1 MVDTGI
7 LPILGVF
14 VIAYLVVTLV
24 FLFRER
30 AKFSN
35 PSGKVSDL
43 EEGMSQAKR
52 RTRKKGAEASPK
64 TGDLGTSQEQTTVP
78 ELMPLPQTPKRNPYL
93 ESAAR
98 SAGISVATIQSWV
111 DEKTGKTS
119 KDSSRKSLYK
129 ILDDLEKGEGIKRE
143 EDRTR

>member
-1 MVDTGI
+1 MVDTDI
-7 LPILGVF
+7 LPFLGVF
-14 VIAYLVVTLV
+14 VIAYLVVPLV

-43 EEGMSQAKR
+43 EEGMSQGKR
-52 RTRKKGAEASPK
+52 RTKKKGAEASPK
-64 TGDLGTSQEQTTVP
+64 TGEPGTTQKQATAP
-78 ELMPLPQTPKRNPYL
+78 ELIPLPQTPKRNPDL

-119 KDSSRKSLYK
+119 KDSSRRSLYK
-129 ILDDLEKGEGIKRE
+129 ILDDLEKREGVKRE
-143 EDRTR
+143 EDRTT